1 MLITAL
7 SFPSYENW
15 DLPLN
20 LLDIQFFYIYKMG
33 ERILSL
39 ANSVLYQIE
48 INYVKILSEY
58 LSQKRKEER
67 EGLPWWYNG

>member
-20 LLDIQFFYIYKMG
+20 LLDIQFFSSIKW

-67 EGLPWWYNG
+67 EGLPW

>member
-1 MLITAL
+1 
-7 SFPSYENW
+7 
-15 DLPLN
+15 
-20 LLDIQFFYIYKMG
+20 MG